1 MTTAAVIAAI
11 DSGTTN
17 TRVRLLR
24 DGQIVGGASAQVGV
38 VDTAK
43 TGSNATLKRGIRDA
57 FEVALEGTHLT
68 LADVSY
74 ALGAGMVTSE
84 LGVIELPHLTAPVGL
99 RDLAAGMARVEP
111 TADFLPIP
119 TYFIRGIKNRV
130 EPGAGISAL
139 PRMDFMRGEEAQVM
153 GLLALHRP
161 ALPTTIV
168 ILSSHTKFISVDAE
182 GRIQGSVTT
191 LSGQLFAAICKETFV
206 ASAVREASQ
215 DPEPAGFFDA
225 GIVEEGWRIVT
236 GGGLTRALLM
246 TRFMQVLMQTRWY
259 ERKLFLESLIA
270 GEDLRSLRDMQ
281 GCGLSTRTPVWLVG
295 APERVAVY
303 RHLIERRGLFAG
315 PVHAISDAE
324 AIERLGPIGAS
335 TIFQACGVMPTEVS

>member
-1 MTTAAVIAAI
+1 MTPAAVIAAI

-24 DGQIVGGASAQVGV
+24 DGQIIGGASAQVGV

-43 TGSNATLKRGIRDA
+43 TGSNATLKRGIREA
-57 FEVALEGTHLT
+57 FEAALRGAGAS
-68 LADVSY
+68 LAEVPY

-84 LGVIELPHLTAPVGL
+84 LGVIELPHLTAPVSL
-99 RDLAAGMARVEP
+99 RDLAAGVARVEP
-111 TADFLPIP
+111 AADFLPIP

-191 LSGQLFAAICKETFV
+191 FSGQLFAAICKETFV
-206 ASAVREASQ
+206 ASAVREASEE
-215 DPEPAGFFDA
+215 PEPAGYFDP

-259 ERKLFLESLIA
+259 ERKLFLETLIA
-270 GEDLRSLRDMQ
+270 GEDLRSLRDIE
-281 GCGLSTRTPVWLVG
+281 GCGFSSRTPVWFVG

-303 RHLIERRGLFAG
+303 RHLIGWQGLFAG
-315 PVHAISDAE
+315 PVHAVSNPE
-324 AIERLGPIGAS
+324 AIERLGPVGAAE
-335 TIFQACGVMPTEVS
+335 IFRERGAMGMDAS